1 MIVKVNV
8 AVRPITHRGS
18 FVIKLVEVDMFKD
31 DLLEQKV
38 THFEGESM
46 GYLRDRNVPESIP
59 FEFFISALSLG
70 EITAELKAIVARTS
84 GELLG
89 ESEGI
94 AFGVLAD
101 YPSQGATTLDLKE
114 III

>member
-1 MIVKVNV
+1 
-8 AVRPITHRGS
+8 
-18 FVIKLVEVDMFKD
+18 MFKD

-70 EITAELKAIVARTS
+70 EITAEFCRNK
-84 GELLG
+84 
-89 ESEGI
+89 
-94 AFGVLAD
+94 
-101 YPSQGATTLDLKE
+101 
-114 III
+114 